1 MVATSAAGELAGH
14 RSRTRGAIVEAAN
27 DGNAFPGMVAGGWQ
41 ADDSQHEPHG
51 QRRFG
56 AGDRAQ
62 NAGLG
67 LALGKALA
75 RETETRGS
83 QEREEEADGGG
94 QNPRPRLEPLDA
106 GEELRA
112 ILLERFERDHG
123 SLAAPLPTGDGRA
136 RNVQAVAQRPSTG
149 AMHMLPEAVVVRA
162 AVLRGRRERWCHRGS
177 IAKRGFKASGRRS
190 ESSVISTLP
199 QLRTR
204 LFGMFWS
211 TAGMISK
218 VPDSLCPADPGNER
232 PRFVQHCN
240 SIAQIADQSGQ

>member
-1 MVATSAAGELAGH
+1 MIRSTSIMGSAGSALATA
-14 RSRTRGAIVEAAN
+14 
-27 DGNAFPGMVAGGWQ
+27 
-41 ADDSQHEPHG
+41 
-51 QRRFG
+51 RRM
-56 AGDRAQ
+56 
-62 NAGLG
+62 
-67 LALGKALA
+67 LALALPSRRRSPA
-75 RETETRGS
+75 RRKP
-83 QEREEEADGGG
+83 EARRSARRRRDGGG

-149 AMHMLPEAVVVRA
+149 AMHILPEAVVVRA

-177 IAKRGFKASGRRS
+177 IAKRGFNASGRRS

-204 LFGMFWS
+204 LVGMFWS
-211 TAGMISK
+211 RAALVS
-218 VPDSLCPADPGNER
+218 
-232 PRFVQHCN
+232 
-240 SIAQIADQSGQ
+240 